1 MSLDPHTILVFSPRH
16 RLQWEEAQQKYVIL
30 YPEGLVELNHTS
42 ADILK
47 LCDGHHTLE
56 SITAELE
63 RKYQTEGLKDD
74 VREFLEIALEHGW
87 IQTES

>member
-1 MSLDPHTILVFSPRH
+1 MLAPDTPLKLSPRH

-47 LCDGHHTLE
+47 LCDGRHTLQ
-56 SITAELE
+56 SIAAELE
-63 RKYQTEGLKDD
+63 RKYQTQGLIEDI
-74 VREFLEIALEHGW
+74 REFLEIALEHGW
-87 IQTES
+87 IETTN